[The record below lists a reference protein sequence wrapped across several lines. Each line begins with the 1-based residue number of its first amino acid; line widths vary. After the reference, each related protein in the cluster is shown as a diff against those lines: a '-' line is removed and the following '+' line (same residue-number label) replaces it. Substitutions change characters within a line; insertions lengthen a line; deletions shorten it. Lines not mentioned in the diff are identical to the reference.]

1 MESFSVPQG
10 EQVGQRLILLWPKH
24 VPFVRLLEKVAASQ
38 RFNILKST
46 ADSDESHVLHA

>member
-1 MESFSVPQG
+1 MESFCVPQG
-10 EQVGQRLILLWPKH
+10 EQVGQRVILLRPEH

-38 RFNILKST
+38 RFNILKNT